1 MRLLHLPL
9 YSHMIHGLN
18 NFHHMKPPLLP
29 IIVMIYL
36 DSYVIIMHDYATP
49 SMIQWS
55 QASIVTK
62 MVMRTCMHINY
73 YILMIL
79 SVEILVYVIVLVI
92 INIVIVASECSS
104 KFANLKIIGK
114 CNPVAVLDT
123 VILLIISCAK
133 LFKAILT
140 SFS

>member
-1 MRLLHLPL
+1 
-9 YSHMIHGLN
+9 MIHGLN

-36 DSYVIIMHDYATP
+36 DSYVIIMHGYATP
-49 SMIQWS
+49 MIQWS

-79 SVEILVYVIVLVI
+79 SVEILVFVIVLVI

-123 VILLIISCAK
+123 MILLIISCAK

>member
-1 MRLLHLPL
+1 
-9 YSHMIHGLN
+9 
-18 NFHHMKPPLLP
+18 MKPPLLP

-36 DSYVIIMHDYATP
+36 DSYVIIMHGYATP
-49 SMIQWS
+49 MIQWS

-104 KFANLKIIGK
+104 KFAKIIGK
-114 CNPVAVLDT
+114 GNPVAVLAT
-123 VILLIISCAK
+123 MILISCAK
-133 LFKAILT
+133 LFKTILT
-140 SFS
+140 SFSLLY

>member
-1 MRLLHLPL
+1 
-9 YSHMIHGLN
+9 MIHGLN

-36 DSYVIIMHDYATP
+36 DSYVIIMHGYATP

-62 MVMRTCMHINY
+62 MITRACMHINY

-123 VILLIISCAK
+123 MILLIISCAK